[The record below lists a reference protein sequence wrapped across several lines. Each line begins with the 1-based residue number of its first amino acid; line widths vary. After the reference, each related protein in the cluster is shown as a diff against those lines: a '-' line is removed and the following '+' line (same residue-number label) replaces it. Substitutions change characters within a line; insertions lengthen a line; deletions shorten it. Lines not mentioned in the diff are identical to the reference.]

1 MRLFRF
7 VVLGCIPSGR
17 DSICARG
24 GTRSARRPYLSFS
37 LILIF
42 FSPPPPPPPLPQA
55 LQWRGLAH
63 GLQGRGGGG
72 GRPLA
77 SDAAVVVVVARLPTV
92 VGALPPPDFFFFL
105 SFFSFSPLNLW
116 MILLLSIYV
125 HSICDLGMIS
135 FSWMIQGCR
144 EQLMW
149 GMARVW
155 LEINMQVAKK
165 TIFVDDFVVST
176 YVYSICD
183 LGIIL
188 LLWMIWGC
196 QEQLWGMALS
206 SAQNQ

>member
-1 MRLFRF
+1 MDMRLFRF

-72 GRPLA
+72 VVPLL
-77 SDAAVVVVVARLPTV
+77 VT
-92 VGALPPPDFFFFL
+92 PPWWSSWHGCPRWRERYHHRI
-105 SFFSFSPLNLW
+105 FFSFFLFFPFPLLIYLW

-135 FSWMIQGCR
+135 FSWMIWGCR

-149 GMARVW
+149 AWR
-155 LEINMQVAKK
+155 EFDSK
-165 TIFVDDFVVST
+165 ST
-176 YVYSICD
+176 CK
-183 LGIIL
+183 
-188 LLWMIWGC
+188 
-196 QEQLWGMALS
+196 
-206 SAQNQ
+206 